1 MSPRYS
7 PADLGSLGLDPARM
21 PSHVAI
27 IMDGNGRWARKR
39 FLPRVAGHRA
49 GVNSVREAVRT
60 CGELGISYLTLYAF
74 STENWKRPAEE
85 VSALWSLLVEYLR
98 KEVEELNENDVRLRA
113 IGRISDLPRAAQD
126 ELDRAI
132 ARLDGNKGL
141 TLVLSLNY
149 GGRAEIVDA
158 ARALV
163 RDGVAVED
171 IDDGAL
177 AARMYTA
184 LIPDPELLIRTSGEM
199 RLSNFL
205 LWQLAYSEIVVLDKL
220 WPDFRKDDL
229 VGAVKQFQS
238 RDRRFGGV

>member
-7 PADLGSLGLDPARM
+7 PADMGSIGLDPARM

-49 GVNSVREAVRT
+49 GVNSVREVVRT
-60 CGELGISYLTLYAF
+60 CGKLGISYLTLYAF

-98 KEVEELNENDVRLRA
+98 KEVEELNENNVRLRA
-113 IGRISDLPRAAQD
+113 IGRISELPRVARN
-126 ELDRAI
+126 ELASAIDR
-132 ARLDGNKGL
+132 LEGNTGL

-149 GGRAEIVDA
+149 GGRAELVDVA
-158 ARALV
+158 KALV
-163 RDGVAVED
+163 SEGIAFDL
-171 IDDGAL
+171 IDEKAISSRL
-177 AARMYTA
+177 YTA

-199 RLSNFL
+199 RISNFL
-205 LWQLAYSEIVVLDKL
+205 LWQLAYSEIVVLEKF

-229 VGAVKQFQS
+229 VDALRQFQS
-238 RDRRFGGV
+238 RDRRFGGA